1 MYKEMKKEDELR
13 DEILRQEGRD
23 VVCDC
28 VHPKKKK
35 IIKKDADQKEETMN
49 MKHILPPTKEVQDI
63 KSQDYL
69 NYEELEDG
77 EIREND
83 LMNIDNAKG

>member
-1 MYKEMKKEDELR
+1 MYKEMKKEDELK

-28 VHPKKKK
+28 VQPKKK

-49 MKHILPPTKEVQDI
+49 MKHILQPTKEKLQDI
-63 KSQDYL
+63 KSQDCL
-69 NYEELEDG
+69 NYEELEEG
-77 EIREND
+77 EIRED
-83 LMNIDNAKG
+83 DIMNIDNA